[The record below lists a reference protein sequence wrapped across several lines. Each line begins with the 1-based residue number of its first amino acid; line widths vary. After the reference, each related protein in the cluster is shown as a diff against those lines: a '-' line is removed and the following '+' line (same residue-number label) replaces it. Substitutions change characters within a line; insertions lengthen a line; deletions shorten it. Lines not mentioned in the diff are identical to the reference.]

1 MTLTFR
7 ATLRDRI
14 LIVLLTLTALPA
26 LLIGG
31 FAYVNAYEAAQ
42 IHEFARLASIA
53 DLKQMQINIWLD
65 DRDGDDRLLAENFA
79 NQELFTELLSPSTD
93 ANRRAVL
100 AGYLTE
106 SLKTIQMARKGGAE
120 LLIVD
125 ASGRV
130 AVSTDS
136 ARVGVNMATDS
147 AVVNT
152 LKSPTPEHNEDI
164 HRQADGS
171 LVMDFGHVLHRV
183 DLHTKTVLLQ
193 VNGALILRVHLADTL
208 YPLLRAATGMGDT
221 GETLLV
227 RRDGNASLFLTPLRF
242 KEDAAL
248 NWRVPHDA
256 PNARPAHL
264 ATTGSEGIIETTDY
278 RGVPV
283 LAAYRAIPRMGWGL
297 VVKQD
302 SAEAFAPL
310 GKLTRQ
316 WLALTALALLVAAG
330 IAYFLA
336 RALTQPLSRL
346 LAAVQAVAA
355 GDFNRD
361 LPSGRNDEIG
371 QLTAAFRTMQ
381 DNVRV
386 READHKTQS
395 VQLAALNRLTD
406 TINSTLDIQVALDA
420 FMKEAQI
427 LIPLDRASVGVV
439 DEHAD
444 ALRILAASGLAR
456 DRVGRN
462 LRIQLKDNAHAA
474 QAIARRRPVIIDDME
489 REQWSSMDSQ
499 LLRQGIRSAM
509 SLPLVSR
516 GQVIGVLNLG
526 ARAANAYASE
536 HVVLLTEQIAAQ
548 FATVVAKVGLY
559 EEERERASQLATLS
573 AISTRIMSILQV
585 DELLQQIVSATWQGF
600 GFSRTSIALV
610 DGDALLIKAGACKNC
625 DPCPD
630 IGTRLPLTD
639 PAELAS
645 TQLGA
650 TSKLALPLRS
660 ASRLLGVM
668 TVTRADERP
677 FVASDVPT
685 LQLLA
690 SQIVIALQNADL
702 HQQVLRESITDGLTG
717 LNNRRYLDIFL
728 KRELAACERYHH
740 GLAVLMLDADHF
752 KHYNDTHGHAAG
764 DRVLSQMARILE
776 GNVRAA
782 DLVARYGGEEFTV
795 VMPEAGLQDA
805 RVVAEKIRSAVEA
818 FAFENAHVTVSI
830 GVAAWS
836 AGQGQSDVLARA
848 DQALYRAKNEGRN
861 RIAT

>member
-1 MTLTFR
+1 MTLAFR
-7 ATLRDRI
+7 ATLRERF
-14 LIVLLTLTALPA
+14 LIVLLTLTALLA

-42 IHEFARLASIA
+42 SHVFAQLASIA
-53 DLKQMQINIWLD
+53 DLKQMQINTWLD
-65 DRDGDDRLLAENFA
+65 DRDDDDRLLAENFA

-106 SLKTIQMARKGGAE
+106 SLKTIQMVRKGGTE

-227 RRDGNASLFLTPLRF
+227 RRDGDASLFLNPPRF

-256 PNARPAHL
+256 PDARPAHL
-264 ATTGSEGIIETTDY
+264 ATTGSAGIVKTTDY

-310 GKLTRQ
+310 DKLTRQ
-316 WLALTALALLVAAG
+316 WLALTALMLLAAAG
-330 IAYFLA
+330 VAYFLA
-336 RALTQPLSRL
+336 RTLTQPLSRL
-346 LAAVQAVAA
+346 FEAVQAVAA

-361 LPSGRNDEIG
+361 LPLVRNDEIG
-371 QLTAAFRTMQ
+371 QLAAAFRTMQ
-381 DNVRV
+381 DNVRA
-386 READHKTQS
+386 RETDLKTQS
-395 VQLAALNRLTD
+395 AQLAALNRLTD
-406 TINSTLDIQVALDA
+406 AINSTLDIQVAIEA
-420 FMKEAQI
+420 FMKEAQT

-456 DRVGRN
+456 DLVGRN
-462 LRIQLKDNAHAA
+462 FRVPLKDNAHAA
-474 QAIARRRPVIIDDME
+474 QAIARRRPVIIDDIE

-499 LLRQGIRSAM
+499 LLRLGIHSAM
-509 SLPLVSR
+509 SLPLVSQ

-526 ARAANAYASE
+526 AREKNAYTSE
-536 HVVLLTEQIAAQ
+536 YVVLLAEQVAAQ
-548 FATVVAKVGLY
+548 FATAVSKAGLY
-559 EEERERASQLATLS
+559 EREREHAGQLATLN
-573 AISTRIMSILQV
+573 AISTRMMATLQV
-585 DELLQQIVSATWQGF
+585 NELLQQVVSTTRQGF
-600 GFSRTSIALV
+600 GFSHTSVALV
-610 DGDALLIKAGACKNC
+610 DGDALLIKASSCENC
-625 DPCPD
+625 DSCPD

-645 TQLGA
+645 TQSAG
-650 TSKLALPLRS
+650 TSELALPLRS
-660 ASRLLGVM
+660 ASKLLGVM
-668 TVTRADERP
+668 TVTRAGERP

-685 LQLLA
+685 PQLLA
-690 SQIVIALQNADL
+690 NQIVGALESAGL
-702 HQQVLRESITDGLTG
+702 HEQVLRESITDGLTG

-728 KRELAACERYHH
+728 KRELAAGERYHH
-740 GLAVLMLDADHF
+740 GLAVLMLDVDHF

-764 DRVLSQMARILE
+764 DRVLSQMARVLE

-795 VMPEAGLQDA
+795 VLPEAGLQDA
-805 RVVAEKIRSAVEA
+805 RVVAEKIRTAVEA

-836 AGQGQSDVLARA
+836 AAQGQAEVLARA